1 MEDAGGAK
9 GRGCGAVL
17 PGDEGSTARFHLLLA
32 AEQHYPEPAA
42 MHGLLFVLT
51 YYARHPSLSKLW

>member
-1 MEDAGGAK
+1 MQEVK

-32 AEQHYPEPAA
+32 AEQHYPESAA
-42 MHGLLFVLT
+42 MHGLFVLT
-51 YYARHPSLSKLW
+51 YYAQHPSLSKLW